1 MELKVPGQEELIE
14 PTFVALKNLGG
25 SGSVDEIHD
34 EVVKVLKLSDNQIQI
49 MHSDG
54 RTKLHYNLAW
64 ARTYLKLYGAID
76 IKTRG
81 IWVITSIFYD
91 KKDIDKND
99 VILKVRNKRS
109 SKNKTEPENEISFKI
124 TEANSYN
131 WREKLITIIKEMNP
145 YSFEEFTKLLL
156 RYIGFEKLKVTQK
169 SNDKGIDGYGIYKI
183 NGLVTYKVAFQ
194 CKRYTNTP
202 ISSSEIR
209 DFRGSLSSEFDRGL
223 FITTST
229 FSPSAREEA
238 ESSGKTLIELIDGEN
253 LIEKIAELEIG
264 LKPKTEYE
272 IDFEFYN
279 KYK

>member
-109 SKNKTEPENEISFKI
+109 SKNKTESENEISFKI

>member
-1 MELKVPGQEELIE
+1 
-14 PTFVALKNLGG
+14 
-25 SGSVDEIHD
+25 
-34 EVVKVLKLSDNQIQI
+34 
-49 MHSDG
+49 
-54 RTKLHYNLAW
+54 
-64 ARTYLKLYGAID
+64 
-76 IKTRG
+76 
-81 IWVITSIFYD
+81 
-91 KKDIDKND
+91 
-99 VILKVRNKRS
+99 
-109 SKNKTEPENEISFKI
+109 
-124 TEANSYN
+124 
-131 WREKLITIIKEMNP
+131 MNP

>member
-1 MELKVPGQEELIE
+1 MERKVPGQEDLIE
-14 PTFVALKNLGG
+14 PIFEALKNLGG

-81 IWVITSIFYD
+81 IWVITSTFYD
-91 KKDIDKND
+91 NKNIDKND

-109 SKNKTEPENEISFKI
+109 SKNKTEPENEVSFKV

-131 WREKLITIIKEMNP
+131 WREKLINIIKEMNP

-194 CKRYTNTP
+194 CKRYTTTP

>member
-1 MELKVPGQEELIE
+1 MERKVPGQEDLIE
-14 PTFVALKNLGG
+14 PIFEALKNLGG

-81 IWVITSIFYD
+81 IWVITSTFYD
-91 KKDIDKND
+91 NKNIDKND

-272 IDFEFYN
+272 IDFDFYN

>member
-1 MELKVPGQEELIE
+1 MEIKVPGQEELIE

-91 KKDIDKND
+91 KKNIDKND

-109 SKNKTEPENEISFKI
+109 SKNKTEPENELSFKI

>member
-1 MELKVPGQEELIE
+1 MERKVPGQEDLIE
-14 PTFVALKNLGG
+14 PIFEALKNLGG

-34 EVVKVLKLSDNQIQI
+34 EVVKGLKLSDNQIQI

-81 IWVITSIFYD
+81 IWVITSTFYD
-91 KKDIDKND
+91 KKNIDKND

-109 SKNKTEPENEISFKI
+109 SKNRSEPENEVSFKV

-131 WREKLITIIKEMNP
+131 WREKLINIIKEMNP

>member
-1 MELKVPGQEELIE
+1 MERKVPGQEDLIE
-14 PTFVALKNLGG
+14 PIFEALKNLGG

-81 IWVITSIFYD
+81 IWVITSTFYD
-91 KKDIDKND
+91 NKNIDKND

-109 SKNKTEPENEISFKI
+109 SKNKTEPENEVSFKV

-131 WREKLITIIKEMNP
+131 WREKLINIIKEMNP

>member
-272 IDFEFYN
+272 IDFDFYN

>member
-1 MELKVPGQEELIE
+1 MEHKVPGQEELIE
-14 PTFVALKNLGG
+14 PTFKALKNLGG

-34 EVVKVLKLSDNQIQI
+34 EVIKVLKLNDEQIQV
-49 MHSDG
+49 MHTDG

-64 ARTYLKLYGAID
+64 ARTYLKLYGALD
-76 IKTRG
+76 IKSRG
-81 IWVITSIFYD
+81 IWVITSTFYD
-91 KKDIDKND
+91 KKSIDKND
-99 VILKVRNKRS
+99 VILKVRNNKS
-109 SKNKTEPENEISFKI
+109 TNKNSKTATEANFKVI
-124 TEANSYN
+124 EANSYN
-131 WREKLITIIKEMNP
+131 WREKLINIIKEMNP

-169 SNDKGIDGYGIYKI
+169 SNDKGVDGYGIYKI

-202 ISSSEIR
+202 ISSAEIR

-253 LIEKIAELEIG
+253 LIDKIAELEIG
-264 LKPKTEYE
+264 LKPKTDYE

>member
-109 SKNKTEPENEISFKI
+109 SKNKTETENEISFKI
-124 TEANSYN
+124 TETNSYN